1 MKFDV
6 ILKTNQVFM
15 LAMLKAPFYHQQ
27 LCNRCA
33 ASIAASMQG
42 ER

>member
-6 ILKTNQVFM
+6 ILKTSQVVM
-15 LAMLKAPFYHQQ
+15 LAMLKAPFCHGQ

-42 ER
+42 GR